1 MEGSQPRPE
10 VTRFGPEACKDGLG
24 WSTVPRP
31 SQESNA
37 YYRQV
42 ANKTSVCSRR
52 KRVAYHWR
60 ECTGD
65 HVAETVEKL
74 MEIVETGRRL
84 NDYQSSLCQTAFEDL
99 LDVAKRGR
107 LTPGDH
113 VKTVRYEPE
122 VDLFE
127 MRWTDLSVTPQD
139 PLTGLY
145 GDAVVVHV
153 RLYYVEEGERWVVG
167 LYAHEKEFLEDQDA
181 TDAAQDD
188 HIKAA
193 LEYHHGNAHRSW
205 GVDVV
210 RLARAT

>member
-1 MEGSQPRPE
+1 MGRLAVRGSNKE
-10 VTRFGPEACKDGLG
+10 
-24 WSTVPRP
+24 P
-31 SQESNA
+31 SA
-37 YYRQV
+37 YYRGV
-42 ANKTSVCSRR
+42 ANKISVCSKR

-74 MEIVETGRRL
+74 MEIVEAGRRL
-84 NDYQSSLCQTAFEDL
+84 NVYQSAACQAAFEDL

-113 VKTVRYEPE
+113 VKTVQFEPE

-127 MRWTDLSVTPQD
+127 LRWTELQATPQD

-145 GDAVVVHV
+145 GDPVVVHV
-153 RLYYVEEGERWVVG
+153 RLYYVEDGGHWVVG
-167 LYAHEKEFLEDQDA
+167 LYAHEKKFLSNRDA
-181 TDAAQDD
+181 TDAAQND

-193 LEYHHGNAHRSW
+193 LEYHHANAHRSW

-210 RLARAT
+210 RLARTS